1 MEDKEKEEEV
11 EAEDV
16 KRSVTSRDFNIDDF
30 VPMEPAPTAV
40 RSTLL
45 CWLLIY
51 SYFHHVSILSRDTDA
66 GNLSVCLS
74 NMRCHCVETVEH
86 VIIFFAIW

>member
-45 CWLLIY
+45 
-51 SYFHHVSILSRDTDA
+51 R
-66 GNLSVCLS
+66 
-74 NMRCHCVETVEH
+74 
-86 VIIFFAIW
+86 